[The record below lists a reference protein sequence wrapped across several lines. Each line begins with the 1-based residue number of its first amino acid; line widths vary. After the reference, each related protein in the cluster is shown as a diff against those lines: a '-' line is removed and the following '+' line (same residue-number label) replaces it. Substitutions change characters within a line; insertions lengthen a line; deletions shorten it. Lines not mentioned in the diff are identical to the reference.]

1 MKLYTV
7 FDILKGEEIKDIVG
21 AKCSDVFLFPVES
34 SVVQYTI
41 PFPNFV
47 GKSIQ
52 IHEKMHKL
60 LSLAGLESFKASS
73 GSLKLVSKELNHFGV
88 IAGLFR

>member
-21 AKCSDVFLFPVES
+21 AKYNGVFLFPVES

-60 LSLAGLESFKASS
+60 LSPAALESFKASNP
-73 GSLKLVSKELNHFGV
+73 KLSKSRKNQ
-88 IAGLFR
+88 AC